1 MKSNLSEVIFL
12 ILTIILSLFIGI
24 AIGLDVNKF
33 HPSNHHLQINYIRDN
48 SIHYLFLDVTEKSPY
63 YFEVNGQEE
72 FTEYLNCYITEIFD
86 YDSMRKEL

>member
-1 MKSNLSEVIFL
+1 MTSKVYEMILKLAILVLSI
-12 ILTIILSLFIGI
+12 FIGYS
-24 AIGLDVNKF
+24 IGLNQEKF